1 MEATAMTRS
10 SASEHIGFID
20 WAVAS
25 QAHPHEMVC
34 GDAYCVTQI
43 ANGALICVIDG
54 LGHGSEAAEASRA
67 AIAAISDHRDDAA
80 EEIVAQCHDALKS
93 TRGAVLSLA
102 IVNSMHNRLTWVGIG
117 NIEGILLHA
126 EAQHEW
132 LPLRAGIVGCRM
144 PSIRAIEM
152 PISPGDLLV
161 MFSDGITSHLL
172 DRMYINREPVEVAE
186 RIIRTQI
193 RRTDDALVL
202 VARYLGNTES
212 IG

>member
-1 MEATAMTRS
+1 MEAAAMTRS
-10 SASEHIGFID
+10 SEHIGFID

-25 QAHPHEMVC
+25 QVHPHELVC

-43 ANGALICVIDG
+43 ANGVVICVIDG
-54 LGHGSEAAEASRA
+54 LGHGPEAAEASRA
-67 AIAAISDHRDDAA
+67 AIATISNHKDDAA
-80 EEIVAQCHDALKS
+80 EEIVARCHDALKA

-102 IVNSMHNRLTWVGIG
+102 IVDSVHNRLSWVGIG
-117 NIEGILLHA
+117 NIEGILLHG

-144 PSIRAIEM
+144 PGIRAIEM
-152 PISPGDLLV
+152 PISPGDLLI
-161 MFSDGITSHLL
+161 MFSDGITSHVL
-172 DRMYINREPVEVAE
+172 DPIHINREPVEVAE
-186 RIIRTQI
+186 RIIRTHI